1 MFGRAICDKLPDC
14 IFENS
19 EIARVKR
26 TKRDYFLI
34 APNQQTF
41 CIETNIF

>member
-26 TKRDYFLI
+26 TKHVI
-34 APNQQTF
+34 TF
-41 CIETNIF
+41 